1 MLEINEWMRQLKEY
15 AETVIPGVSEWYPI
29 EDFSVW
35 EAWYRDEY
43 SPVEAF
49 DEDMTYWED

>member
-29 EDFSVW
+29 HDFSVW
-35 EAWYRDEY
+35 EAWYWDEY